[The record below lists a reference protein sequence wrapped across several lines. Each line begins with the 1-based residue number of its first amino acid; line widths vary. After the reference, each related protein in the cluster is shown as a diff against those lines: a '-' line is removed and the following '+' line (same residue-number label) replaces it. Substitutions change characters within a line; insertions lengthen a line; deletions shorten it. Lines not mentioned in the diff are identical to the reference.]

1 MALVFPNRRGGYID
15 ATNIHRWFTKA
26 ATAAGAAWATPH
38 TLRHSCLTLLLNS
51 GMNVKAVQVW
61 AGHTNAAVLL
71 TTYAHLVDADLPESP
86 FAGNALGTMPAET
99 SRDDDAG
106 TNEETAG
113 LRVIP
118 A

>member
-1 MALVFPNRRGGYID
+1 MFPNRRGGYID

-113 LRVIP
+113 LIP